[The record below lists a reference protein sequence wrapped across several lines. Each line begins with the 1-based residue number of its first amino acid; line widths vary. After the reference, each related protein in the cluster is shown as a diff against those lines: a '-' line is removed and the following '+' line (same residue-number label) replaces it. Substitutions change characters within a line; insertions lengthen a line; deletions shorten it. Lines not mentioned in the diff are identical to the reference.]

1 MAWGAEAAEEAEGAP
16 VEGCEGADGAAGA
29 EERWAEGVEEGPE
42 GEEGEEETGHVPE
55 FEHGAVTAGE
65 EAAPSR
71 PNLFGAFA
79 FAGGSSRGRRLYR
92 G

>member
-1 MAWGAEAAEEAEGAP
+1 MEG
-16 VEGCEGADGAAGA
+16 GEGADVGAGR
-29 EERWAEGVEEGPE
+29 EERWTEGVEERLE
-42 GEEGEEETGHVPE
+42 GEEGEEGTGHVPE

-79 FAGGSSRGRRLYR
+79 FAGGSSRGRRL
-92 G
+92 